1 MKEKTKEHRREI
13 LKEMRTQEGIIWDQL
28 TLPNASKNP
37 RKYDEEI
44 RNKPE
49 ENQLYESSCTINF
62 FFPTIASDDKIFL
75 INSPFLSSSVS
86 QISMC
91 HFNPLDS
98 SKPLYLLGLWAF
110 LKRRRRNELPRN
122 ILEERKKKT
131 KENRKKAVTKL
142 GII

>member
-1 MKEKTKEHRREI
+1 M
-13 LKEMRTQEGIIWDQL
+13 KEMRTQEGIIWDQL

-62 FFPTIASDDKIFL
+62 FFPTIASFVKKTPID
-75 INSPFLSSSVS
+75 SPILSSSIS

-91 HFNPLDS
+91 HFHPLGS
-98 SKPLYLLGLWAF
+98 SKPLYLLGL
-110 LKRRRRNELPRN
+110 
-122 ILEERKKKT
+122 
-131 KENRKKAVTKL
+131 
-142 GII
+142 